1 MSSSWLL
8 KTRQMSEA
16 GKEIILTEALATHMR
31 SPRDR
36 QLVMGTFT
44 EKHPL
49 EDLLSFFGAFYLY
62 HYQGVKLLQIDP
74 SQELSI
80 EEVAASEKK
89 ERELLEI
96 EVRMLLG
103 EKQREEI
110 DTAKIA
116 SEFMVE
122 TCNLLDGKVR
132 SDDESVQAIIDLL
145 KKHVKMIP
153 LDYSHNNE
161 IDFLNEIT
169 GNGKKWRNEF
179 YSKASGLKESSLS
192 LREELLKV
200 HAEEIIEM
208 SVLKKGIEETIGNI
222 QLLDKR
228 VLTEEFPADSWK
240 RIAISVMDR
249 ILDSESNLSAIRIAY
264 EIRMATLDVLEQEIE
279 TPTTLEEYE
288 ATFGRVI
295 VEEISRLT
303 ENNPSVV
310 FEVLGYLSGI
320 PVGDV
325 ISTFRLSRIS
335 DPADI
340 VSGLKISLAAESP
353 SEEGVT
359 EGPSYSKEELEE
371 MTRSL
376 KFLEKIEYTLEKPV
390 KGMLKSKGFG
400 GMDLEKIS
408 IDFLL
413 KDRSKLLAIEETVL
427 GELKEKKLR
436 IPNPAEMERLLK
448 LREEFKS
455 GALTGSEVT
464 TSAEIRGQLEHGKSM
479 ESLRL
484 DLVWYFTIGV
494 LKNLARVVET
504 YIRSKKDI
512 QRAKTLLKSIYEDS
526 EAQLQFLR
534 EEILI
539 DLFSMRLYEMK
550 VIHPELDATSV
561 CSWFHA
567 RLTNNDL
574 DTAKSALKNSASPVF
589 EGIKEESLNLSAITF
604 DNYAIAFD
612 LMQRFLMKQRGE
624 RDIRIEVAAESK
636 KVKQTMKDKKLASLD
651 VLNFAY
657 TKAHTVF
664 RAIGRV
670 GARGLEWSANDDSKC
685 ANLLAFFI
693 QQNRGKLICAV
704 CGDHAPEKK
713 CKKHGKGHVN
723 EANDIDSLAWFVMR
737 SFSDIKEGLLGAK
750 AEPMKWDEARSIVQ
764 REISHLKRRGKIT
777 SKTNLK
783 AMLPGEINYIVGP
796 VIASAIGKYFNESL
810 EYAARRAGIA

>member
-16 GKEIILTEALATHMR
+16 GKEIILTEALVNHMR

-36 QLVMGTFT
+36 QLVMGSFT

-49 EDLLSFFGAFYLY
+49 EDVLSYFGAYYLY
-62 HYQGVKLLQIDP
+62 HYQGVKLLRIDAT
-74 SQELSI
+74 EDVSI
-80 EEVAASEKK
+80 EEVAASENK

-96 EVRMLLG
+96 EVRKLLG
-103 EKQREEI
+103 EKQRQEI
-110 DTAKIA
+110 DTCKI
-116 SEFMVE
+116 SSRFMIE
-122 TCNLLDGKVR
+122 ACTTLEGKIR
-132 SDDESVQAIIDLL
+132 SDESVDLIIGLL
-145 KKHVKMIP
+145 KKYVQMIP

-169 GNGKKWRNEF
+169 GNGIKWRNEL

-192 LREELLKV
+192 LREELLKP
-200 HAEEIIEM
+200 HPEEIIEM
-208 SVLKKGIEETIGNI
+208 SVLKNGIENVLGTAK
-222 QLLDKR
+222 LL
-228 VLTEEFPADSWK
+228 EK
-240 RIAISVMDR
+240 RILTDEYPDDKWDQIANSIIER
-249 ILDSESNLSAIRIAY
+249 ILDTDSDVIAIKTSY
-264 EIRMATLDVLEQEIE
+264 EIRLSVLDVLEQELKN
-279 TPTTLEEYE
+279 PTTLEEYE
-288 ATFGRVI
+288 ANIGQVI
-295 VEEISRLT
+295 VDALVRLT
-303 ENNPSVV
+303 ENNPGIIY
-310 FEVLGYLSGI
+310 EVLGYLSGI
-320 PVGDV
+320 PIDDV
-325 ISTFRLSRIS
+325 ISTFRLNRIT
-335 DPADI
+335 DPTDI
-340 VSGLKISLAAESP
+340 VSGLKVSSTTETPAEVGLS
-353 SEEGVT
+353 
-359 EGPSYSKEELEE
+359 EGPSYTKEELEE

-390 KGMLKSKGFG
+390 KGMLKAKGFG
-400 GMDLEKIS
+400 GMDLENIS

-413 KDRSKLLAIEETVL
+413 KDRSKLLAIEERVL
-427 GELKEKKLR
+427 EELKGKKLR
-436 IPNPAEMERLLK
+436 IPSPQEMQRLIQ

-455 GALTGSEVT
+455 GALTGSEVS

-512 QRAKTLLKSIYEDS
+512 QRAKTLLKSIYDDS

-539 DLFSMRLYEMK
+539 DLFSLRLYEMK
-550 VIHPELDATSV
+550 VVHPEMDATSV

-567 RLTNNDL
+567 RLTNKDL
-574 DTAKSALKNSASPVF
+574 ESAKIALDKSASPVF
-589 EGIKEESLNLSAITF
+589 EGIRDASLNLSALTF

-612 LMQRFLMKQRGE
+612 LMQRFLVQQRGE
-624 RDIRIEVAAESK
+624 RDIRQEVAAESRK
-636 KVKQTMKDKKLASLD
+636 TEQKIKDEKLASLD
-651 VLNFAY
+651 VLNFVY

-685 ANLLAFFI
+685 ANLLSFFLR
-693 QQNRGKLICAV
+693 QNRGKLICSV

-713 CKKHGKGHVN
+713 CKTHGKGNIN

-737 SFSDIKEGLLGAK
+737 SFTDIKEGLLGGT
-750 AEPMKWDEARSIVQ
+750 AEPMPWDKARSIVQ
-764 REISHLKRRGKIT
+764 REISTLRRRGKIT

-783 AMLPGEINYIVGP
+783 ALMPGDINYIVGP
-796 VIASAIGKYFNESL
+796 AIARVIGKYFNESL